1 MLYTIPACIA
11 LFIVLVILGRR
22 YLRIPL
28 VPFVPF
34 VLFLAICGFISYGV
48 GALSCGLL
56 RDFVPRQVV
65 TNTYTLAAM
74 HGADTIH
81 GSFVYGTGSL
91 GSVMMYRVYV
101 KNDNG
106 SVSPYQIP
114 ASSNVE
120 IVQKDDLKDVGYWK
134 RTVRKFDYSTTP
146 LAHWVIQSPDE
157 ETLLK
162 TELVVPAGT
171 FVHSFSAQ

>member
-11 LFIVLVILGRR
+11 LFIALVILGHRFWR
-22 YLRIPL
+22 KPL
-28 VPFVPF
+28 VPF
-34 VLFLAICGFISYGV
+34 VLFLAICGFTSYAV

-56 RDFVPRQVV
+56 RNFVPSQVV

-74 HGADTIH
+74 QGTDTIQ
-81 GSFVYGTGSL
+81 GSFVYGTGSF
-91 GSVMMYRVYV
+91 GSLMIYRVYV

-106 SVSPYQIP
+106 SVSPYQIS
-114 ASSNVE
+114 ANSNVE
-120 IVQKDDLKDVGYWK
+120 IVQQADLKDVGYWK

-171 FVHSFSAQ
+171 FVHNFSAQ